1 MKRNGF
7 TLVEMIMTIIIG
19 GILVLGIAGFLELG
33 AKGYS
38 DTVERQRLQTQ
49 ARFVLEKISREVRH
63 SVPNSIEVTG
73 STDRCVSFYPII
85 YSGFYSVSDA
95 NNLSL
100 SFIVGNRDEDGN
112 PPSSYDGL
120 FMIINPSQQ
129 ADLTNS
135 DLAIALSGANS
146 TITLDQPLASE
157 SIANRHYIYK
167 EMVSYCFNSTSEAIV
182 RNSTQVADSVTDG
195 DIVYDA
201 PTLQRGGVVH
211 IDVTF
216 ENDDE
221 TTSFQ
226 QDIQVLNVP

>member
-7 TLVEMIMTIIIG
+7 TLIEMIMTIIIG
-19 GILVLGIAGFLELG
+19 GILVLGIAGFIELG
-33 AKGYS
+33 MKGYS
-38 DTVERQRLQTQ
+38 DTVDRQRLQTQ

-73 STDRCVSFYPII
+73 TTDTCLSFYPIL
-85 YSGFYSVSDA
+85 YSGFYSVSSA

-100 SFIVGNRDEDGN
+100 SFLVGNDD
-112 PPSSYDGL
+112 PPATYDDL

-129 ADLTNS
+129 SDFTNS
-135 DLAIALSGANS
+135 GIAIALSGAS
-146 TITLDQPLASE
+146 TAITLDQPLASE

-167 EMVSYCFNSTSEAIV
+167 DLVNYCFNS
-182 RNSTQVADSVTDG
+182 STESISRGGVQVADSVADG
-195 DIVYDA
+195 SISYDA

-211 IDVTF
+211 IDFTF
-216 ENDDE
+216 EDDDE